1 MFQGYYDL
9 TSNMITQNRNLNV
22 ISNNMTNVSTPG
34 YKMDRIMQST
44 FRDEM
49 LYRYDRDGKTAV
61 GTVSRMNIAD
71 ERVTDYTE
79 GGIRE
84 TGDALDVGLTG
95 NGFFVI
101 DTGEGPV
108 YTRDGSFNLD
118 NEGYLTMP
126 GVGRV
131 QGTNGAI
138 RLTTDNIIIDKQ
150 GNIISEDGNQFFFF
164 LQIVDF
170 ADYGQLTKISGSVFR
185 ANAQPQAA
193 DRGTTVT
200 QRYLEDSNVSMAEE
214 MTRMISSQRIL
225 QSSAQLLKIY
235 DQLEAKMVT
244 LGSAT

>member
-1 MFQGYYDL
+1 M
-9 TSNMITQNRNLNV
+9 
-22 ISNNMTNVSTPG
+22 
-34 YKMDRIMQST
+34 
-44 FRDEM
+44 
-49 LYRYDRDGKTAV
+49 
-61 GTVSRMNIAD
+61 
-71 ERVTDYTE
+71 
-79 GGIRE
+79 
-84 TGDALDVGLTG
+84 DVGLTG

-118 NEGYLTMP
+118 NEGYLTLP
-126 GVGRV
+126 GIGRV

-150 GNIISEDGNQFFFF
+150 GNIIAEDGNQIFGT

-244 LGSAT
+244 MGSAT

>member
-49 LYRYDRDGKTAV
+49 IYRYDRDGKTAV

-126 GVGRV
+126 GIGRV

-150 GNIISEDGNQFFFF
+150 GNIISEDGNQFFGT

>member
-34 YKMDRIMQST
+34 YRMDRIMQST
-44 FRDEM
+44 FREEM
-49 LYRYDRDGKTAV
+49 IYRYDKGGKTPV
-61 GTVSRMNIAD
+61 GTVSLVNTAD

-84 TGDALDVGLTG
+84 TGNALDVGLTG

-126 GVGRV
+126 GIGRV

-138 RLTTDNIIIDKQ
+138 RLTTDKVTIDKQ
-150 GNIISEDGNQFFFF
+150 GNITSEDGNQFFGT

-185 ANAQPQAA
+185 AQGAPQAA
-193 DRGTTVT
+193 QGAAVN
-200 QRYLEDSNVSMAEE
+200 QKFLEDSNVSMAEE

-244 LGSAT
+244 IGSAT

>member
-1 MFQGYYDL
+1 
-9 TSNMITQNRNLNV
+9 
-22 ISNNMTNVSTPG
+22 
-34 YKMDRIMQST
+34 
-44 FRDEM
+44 M

-150 GNIISEDGNQFFFF
+150 GNIISEDGNQFFGT

>member
-1 MFQGYYDL
+1 
-9 TSNMITQNRNLNV
+9 
-22 ISNNMTNVSTPG
+22 
-34 YKMDRIMQST
+34 MQST

-49 LYRYDRDGKTAV
+49 IYRYDRDGKTAV

-118 NEGYLTMP
+118 NEGYLTLP
-126 GVGRV
+126 GIGRV

-150 GNIISEDGNQFFFF
+150 DR
-164 LQIVDF
+164 
-170 ADYGQLTKISGSVFR
+170 KSV
-185 ANAQPQAA
+185 
-193 DRGTTVT
+193 V
-200 QRYLEDSNVSMAEE
+200 
-214 MTRMISSQRIL
+214 
-225 QSSAQLLKIY
+225 
-235 DQLEAKMVT
+235 
-244 LGSAT
+244 

>member
-1 MFQGYYDL
+1 
-9 TSNMITQNRNLNV
+9 
-22 ISNNMTNVSTPG
+22 
-34 YKMDRIMQST
+34 MDRIMQST

-49 LYRYDRDGKTAV
+49 IYRYDRDGKTAV

-118 NEGYLTMP
+118 NEGYLTLP
-126 GVGRV
+126 GIGRV

-150 GNIISEDGNQFFFF
+150 GNIISEDGNQFFGT

-225 QSSAQLLKIY
+225 QSSAQILKIY

>member
-22 ISNNMTNVSTPG
+22 VSNNMTNVSTPG

-49 LYRYDRDGKTAV
+49 IYRYDRDGKTAV
-61 GTVSRMNIAD
+61 GMVSRMNIAD

-118 NEGYLTMP
+118 NEGYLTLP
-126 GVGRV
+126 GIGRV

-150 GNIISEDGNQFFFF
+150 GNIISEDGNQFFGT

-225 QSSAQLLKIY
+225 QSSAQILKIY

>member
-150 GNIISEDGNQFFFF
+150 GNIISEDGNQFFGT

-185 ANAQPQAA
+185 SNAQPQAA

>member
-49 LYRYDRDGKTAV
+49 IYRYDRDGKTAV

-118 NEGYLTMP
+118 NEGYLTLP
-126 GVGRV
+126 GIGRV

-150 GNIISEDGNQFFFF
+150 GNIISEDGNQFFGT

-225 QSSAQLLKIY
+225 QSSAQILKIY

>member
-34 YKMDRIMQST
+34 YRMDRIMQST
-44 FRDEM
+44 FREEM
-49 LYRYDRDGKTAV
+49 IYRYDRQGKTPV
-61 GTVSRMNIAD
+61 GVVSWVNTAD

-84 TGDALDVGLTG
+84 TGDALDVGLIG
-95 NGFFVI
+95 NGFFVV
-101 DTGEGPV
+101 DTGQGPV
-108 YTRDGSFNLD
+108 YTRNGSFNLD
-118 NEGYLTMP
+118 NEGYLRLQ

-131 QGTNGAI
+131 QGTNGPI
-138 RLTTDNIIIDKQ
+138 RLTSDKVIIDKQ
-150 GNIISEDGNQFFFF
+150 GNITSEDGNQFFGT

-170 ADYGQLTKISGSVFR
+170 ADYGQLTKTTGSVFQ
-185 ANAQPQAA
+185 AQAQPQAA
-193 DRGTTVT
+193 QGVTVN
-200 QRYLEDSNVSMAEE
+200 QNFLEDSNVSMAEE

-235 DQLEAKMVT
+235 DQLESKMVT
-244 LGSAT
+244 IGSAT

>member
-150 GNIISEDGNQFFFF
+150 GNIISEDGNQFFGT

-200 QRYLEDSNVSMAEE
+200 QRYLEDSNVEMAEE

-244 LGSAT
+244 MGSAT

>member
-34 YKMDRIMQST
+34 YRMDRIMQST
-44 FRDEM
+44 FREEM
-49 LYRYDRDGKTAV
+49 IYRYDKGGKTPV
-61 GTVSRMNIAD
+61 GTVSWVNTAD

-84 TGDALDVGLTG
+84 TGNALDVGLTG

-126 GVGRV
+126 GIGRV

-138 RLTTDNIIIDKQ
+138 RLIMDKVTIDKQ
-150 GNIISEDGNQFFFF
+150 GNITSEDGNQFFGT

-185 ANAQPQAA
+185 AQGAPQAA
-193 DRGTTVT
+193 QGAAVN
-200 QRYLEDSNVSMAEE
+200 QKFLEDSNVSMAEE

-244 LGSAT
+244 IGSAT

>member
-1 MFQGYYDL
+1 
-9 TSNMITQNRNLNV
+9 MITQNRNLNV

-49 LYRYDRDGKTAV
+49 IYRYDRDGKTAV

-118 NEGYLTMP
+118 NEGYLTLP
-126 GVGRV
+126 GIGRV

-150 GNIISEDGNQFFFF
+150 GNIISEDGNQFFGT

-225 QSSAQLLKIY
+225 QSSAQILKIY

>member
-49 LYRYDRDGKTAV
+49 IYRYDRDGKTAV

-118 NEGYLTMP
+118 NEGYLTLP
-126 GVGRV
+126 GIGRV

-150 GNIISEDGNQFFFF
+150 GNIISEDGNQFFGT

-225 QSSAQLLKIY
+225 QLSLIHI
-235 DQLEAKMVT
+235 
-244 LGSAT
+244 

>member
-34 YKMDRIMQST
+34 YRMDRIMQST
-44 FRDEM
+44 FREEM
-49 LYRYDRDGKTAV
+49 IYRYDKGGKTPV
-61 GTVSRMNIAD
+61 GTVSWVNTAD

-84 TGDALDVGLTG
+84 TGNALDVGLTG
-95 NGFFVI
+95 NGFLVI

-126 GVGRV
+126 GIGRV

-138 RLTTDNIIIDKQ
+138 RLTTDKVTIDKQ
-150 GNIISEDGNQFFFF
+150 GNITSEDGNQFFGT

-185 ANAQPQAA
+185 AQGAPQAA
-193 DRGTTVT
+193 QGAAVN
-200 QRYLEDSNVSMAEE
+200 QKFLEDSNVSMAEE

-244 LGSAT
+244 IGSAT

>member
-49 LYRYDRDGKTAV
+49 IYRYDRDGKTAV

-118 NEGYLTMP
+118 NEGYLTLP
-126 GVGRV
+126 GIGRV
-131 QGTNGAI
+131 HGTNGAI

-150 GNIISEDGNQFFFF
+150 GNIISEDGNQFFGT

-225 QSSAQLLKIY
+225 QSSAQILKIY

>member
-150 GNIISEDGNQFFFF
+150 GNIISEDGNQFFGT

>member
-1 MFQGYYDL
+1 M
-9 TSNMITQNRNLNV
+9 
-22 ISNNMTNVSTPG
+22 
-34 YKMDRIMQST
+34 
-44 FRDEM
+44 
-49 LYRYDRDGKTAV
+49 
-61 GTVSRMNIAD
+61 
-71 ERVTDYTE
+71 
-79 GGIRE
+79 
-84 TGDALDVGLTG
+84 
-95 NGFFVI
+95 
-101 DTGEGPV
+101 
-108 YTRDGSFNLD
+108 
-118 NEGYLTMP
+118 
-126 GVGRV
+126 

-150 GNIISEDGNQFFFF
+150 GNIFSEEGNQFFGT

-193 DRGTTVT
+193 DGGTTVT

-244 LGSAT
+244 IGSAT

>member
-61 GTVSRMNIAD
+61 GTVSRMNIAQ

-84 TGDALDVGLTG
+84 TGDALDMGLTG
-95 NGFFVI
+95 NGFFVV
-101 DTGEGPV
+101 DTGNGPV

-138 RLTTDNIIIDKQ
+138 RLTTDNVTIDKQ
-150 GNIISEDGNQFFFF
+150 GNITGVEDGQFFGRI
-164 LQIVDF
+164 QIVDF
-170 ADYGQLTKISGSVFR
+170 ADYGQLTKITGSVFR
-185 ANAQPQAA
+185 ANGAPQAA
-193 DRGTTVT
+193 PQGTTIT
-200 QRYLEDSNVSMAEE
+200 QSYLEDSNVSMAEE

-235 DQLEAKMVT
+235 DQLESKMVT
-244 LGSAT
+244 MGSAT

>member
-34 YKMDRIMQST
+34 YRMDRIMQST
-44 FRDEM
+44 FREEM
-49 LYRYDRDGKTAV
+49 IYRYDRNGKTPV
-61 GTVSRMNIAD
+61 GTVSWVNTAD

-84 TGDALDVGLTG
+84 TGNALDVGLTG

-108 YTRDGSFNLD
+108 YTRDGAFNLD

-126 GVGRV
+126 GIGRV

-138 RLTTDNIIIDKQ
+138 RLTTDKITIDKQ
-150 GNIISEDGNQFFFF
+150 GNITSEDGNQFFGT
-164 LQIVDF
+164 LQVVDF

-185 ANAQPQAA
+185 AQAAPQAA
-193 DRGTTVT
+193 QGTEVN
-200 QRYLEDSNVSMAEE
+200 QKFLEDSNVSMAEE

-244 LGSAT
+244 IGSAT

>member
-9 TSNMITQNRNLNV
+9 TSNMITQNRIMID

-49 LYRYDRDGKTAV
+49 IYRYDRDGKTAV

-118 NEGYLTMP
+118 NEGYLTLP
-126 GVGRV
+126 GIGRV

-150 GNIISEDGNQFFFF
+150 GNIISEDGNQFFGT

-225 QSSAQLLKIY
+225 QSSAQILKIY

>member
-84 TGDALDVGLTG
+84 TGDALDAGLTG

-150 GNIISEDGNQFFFF
+150 GNIISEDGNQFFGT

>member
-1 MFQGYYDL
+1 M
-9 TSNMITQNRNLNV
+9 N
-22 ISNNMTNVSTPG
+22 
-34 YKMDRIMQST
+34 
-44 FRDEM
+44 
-49 LYRYDRDGKTAV
+49 TA
-61 GTVSRMNIAD
+61 A

-118 NEGYLTMP
+118 NEGYLTLP
-126 GVGRV
+126 GIGRV

-150 GNIISEDGNQFFFF
+150 GNIIAEDGNQIFGT

-244 LGSAT
+244 MGSAT

>member
-34 YKMDRIMQST
+34 YRMDRIMQST
-44 FRDEM
+44 FREEM
-49 LYRYDRDGKTAV
+49 IYRYDKGGKTPV
-61 GTVSRMNIAD
+61 GTVSWVNTAD

-84 TGDALDVGLTG
+84 TGNALDVGLTG

-118 NEGYLTMP
+118 NEGYLMMP
-126 GVGRV
+126 GIGRV

-138 RLTTDNIIIDKQ
+138 RLTTDKVTIDKQ
-150 GNIISEDGNQFFFF
+150 GNITSEDGNQFFGT

-185 ANAQPQAA
+185 AQGAPQAA
-193 DRGTTVT
+193 QGAAVN
-200 QRYLEDSNVSMAEE
+200 QKFLEDSNVSMAEE

-244 LGSAT
+244 IGSAT

>member
-61 GTVSRMNIAD
+61 GTVSRMNIAQ

-84 TGDALDVGLTG
+84 TGDALDMGLTG
-95 NGFFVI
+95 NGFFVV
-101 DTGEGPV
+101 DTGNGPV

-138 RLTTDNIIIDKQ
+138 RLTTDNVTIDKQ
-150 GNIISEDGNQFFFF
+150 GNITGVEDGQFFGRI
-164 LQIVDF
+164 QVVDF
-170 ADYGQLTKISGSVFR
+170 ADYGQLTKITGSVFR
-185 ANAQPQAA
+185 ANAAPQAA
-193 DRGTTVT
+193 PQGTTIT
-200 QRYLEDSNVSMAEE
+200 QSYLEDSNVSMAEE

-235 DQLEAKMVT
+235 DQLESKMVT
-244 LGSAT
+244 MGSAT

>member
-1 MFQGYYDL
+1 
-9 TSNMITQNRNLNV
+9 MITQNRNLNV

-150 GNIISEDGNQFFFF
+150 GNIISEDGNQFFGT

>member
-1 MFQGYYDL
+1 
-9 TSNMITQNRNLNV
+9 MI
-22 ISNNMTNVSTPG
+22 
-34 YKMDRIMQST
+34 
-44 FRDEM
+44 
-49 LYRYDRDGKTAV
+49 YRYDRDGKTAV

-118 NEGYLTMP
+118 NEGYLTLP
-126 GVGRV
+126 GIGRV

-150 GNIISEDGNQFFFF
+150 GNIISEDGNQFFGT

-225 QSSAQLLKIY
+225 QSSAQILKIY